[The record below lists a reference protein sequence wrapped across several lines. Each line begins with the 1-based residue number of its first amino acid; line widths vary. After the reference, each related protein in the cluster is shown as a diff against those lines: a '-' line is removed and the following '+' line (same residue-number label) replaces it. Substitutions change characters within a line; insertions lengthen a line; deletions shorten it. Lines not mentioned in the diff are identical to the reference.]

1 MMGGSDV
8 LGSSGGEI
16 REVVAGAHDDDDGD
30 EGVVV
35 GSNSG
40 EEDHNKVNGGNH
52 EGGESMSNCGG
63 NRWPR
68 QETLALLK
76 IRSDIDVVFRD
87 SNLKGPL
94 WEEIARKLA
103 DLGYNRSAKKC
114 KEKFENVCKYHKR
127 TKEGRTGKP
136 EGKAYR
142 FFDQLQAF
150 ERQPSSS
157 STVGHPKPK
166 AASSTSTTVSQITVP
181 LKTNPTFISQSLNI
195 AVFPT
200 ISNSTVSPAP
210 VIEPAKFSAQTN
222 NPRRRD
228 PFQSTISAN
237 LFSRT
242 STSSSTESDQEL
254 KASYMRKR
262 KWKGFFRRIAK
273 EVIEKQEKLQQ
284 KFLEAIDK
292 QENERTV
299 REEAWRMQEME
310 RINQEHEVL
319 VRECSTAAANDA
331 AIIAFLQKISGQ
343 SHPTQAHDD
352 NNTVLSLTLLPRP
365 LPPQLSNSSDLQ
377 KMGSFE
383 NISTPTSSSRWPKA
397 EVQALIRIRKSLEL
411 KYQESGTKGQMW
423 EDISAGMRRLGY
435 IRSAKRCKEKWENIN
450 KYFKKVKDR
459 NLKRRED
466 SNTCPYFQQLDAL
479 YKDKNKINSSV
490 VSTPPG
496 RSVKP
501 ASSGL
506 MEPLMVQPERQW
518 RPIQE
523 DIFNLPQ
530 STAPD
535 IYHDDHRENVE
546 QNQEE
551 DRDADDDSD
560 EEEDQDGGGGYE
572 MVINKPSLMEN
583 TE

>member
-1 MMGGSDV
+1 M
-8 LGSSGGEI
+8 
-16 REVVAGAHDDDDGD
+16 
-30 EGVVV
+30 
-35 GSNSG
+35 
-40 EEDHNKVNGGNH
+40 
-52 EGGESMSNCGG
+52 
-63 NRWPR
+63 
-68 QETLALLK
+68 
-76 IRSDIDVVFRD
+76 DVVFRD

-114 KEKFENVCKYHKR
+114 KEKFENVYKYHKR

-136 EGKAYR
+136 EGKAAYR

-150 ERQPSSS
+150 ESQPSR
-157 STVGHPKPK
+157 STVGYPKPK
-166 AASSTSTTVSQITVP
+166 ASSSTRVSHITVP
-181 LKTNPTFISQSLNI
+181 LKSNPTFISQNLNM

-200 ISNSTVSPAP
+200 ISNSTASPVQAK
-210 VIEPAKFSAQTN
+210 EPAIFSAQTN
-222 NPRRRD
+222 NPRRGAL
-228 PFQSTISAN
+228 FQSTISAN
-237 LFSRT
+237 LFSST
-242 STSSSTESDQEL
+242 STSSSTASDQEL
-254 KASYMRKR
+254 QARYKRKR

-310 RINQEHEVL
+310 RINREHEVL
-319 VRECSTAAANDA
+319 VQECSTAAANDA
-331 AIIAFLQKISGQ
+331 AIIAFLQKLSGQ
-343 SHPTQAHDD
+343 RLPTQAHDD
-352 NNTVLSLTLLPRP
+352 NNTVLSLTLMPRP
-365 LPPQLSNSSDLQ
+365 LPPQLSNKSDLQ

-383 NISTPTSSSRWPKA
+383 NISTLTSSSRWPKA

-411 KYQESGTKGQMW
+411 KYQESGPKGPMW

-466 SNTCPYFQQLDAL
+466 SKTCPYFQQLDAL
-479 YKDKNKINSSV
+479 YKEKNKIVNSSV

-496 RSVKP
+496 HSVKP
-501 ASSGL
+501 ASWGL

-523 DIFNLPQ
+523 DINLPQ
-530 STAPD
+530 STAPILGSD
-535 IYHDDHRENVE
+535 IYHDDHRENVQ
-546 QNQEE
+546 QNQEVG
-551 DRDADDDSD
+551 RDADDD
-560 EEEDQDGGGGYE
+560 EEEEDGGGGNE
-572 MVINKPSLMEN
+572 MVIKKPSLMEN
-583 TE
+583 IE